1 MMTAVPTLALS
12 IGWGTTLAIKTV
24 VILAIIPLGALI
36 LGYVF
41 LLKMMSHMQSRLG
54 PMDPGGFHGWYQ
66 LVGDGLKFLQKEDIM
81 PAQSDRR
88 VFAAAPA
95 VVVMSTFL
103 VFLVIPMGP
112 DLVVKNLDVGV
123 FYALAVS
130 SLSVVG
136 VLMAGWAS
144 ANKYALLGALRAAAQ
159 LIAYEL
165 PLLLAV
171 VGVVIQAQTMS
182 LQGIVYAQQR
192 GAIFGFGAL
201 GQPFILTQFVGFAL
215 FLVAAQAELTQTP
228 FDMPVAESELVAG
241 YMVEYTGFRFLFF
254 FIGEFG
260 TAFAFAAIA
269 ATLFLGGWAIPGLT
283 GTWADILGPAVLFAK
298 LMVVAFFMFWVRFTY
313 PRLREDQLQAVAWKF
328 LIPVGLANLLLT
340 GAFKVAF

>member
-1 MMTAVPTLALS
+1 MTLPVLALEV
-12 IGWGTTLAIKTV
+12 GWGTTLAIKTIV
-24 VILAIIPLGALI
+24 VLMIIPLGALI

-54 PMDPGGFHGWYQ
+54 PMDPGGFHGWFQ
-66 LVGDGLKFLQKEDIM
+66 LVGDGMKFLQKEDIM
-81 PAQSDRR
+81 PGQADKR
-88 VFAAAPA
+88 VFATAP
-95 VVVMSTFL
+95 VVVVISTFL

-112 DLVVKNLDVGV
+112 DLVVKDLDVGV

-130 SLSVVG
+130 SLSVIG

-144 ANKYALLGALRAAAQ
+144 ANKYALLGALRAAGQ

-171 VGVVIQAQTMS
+171 TGVVVQAGSMNLNTIVIQ
-182 LQGIVYAQQR
+182 QQDN
-192 GAIFGFGAL
+192 AIFGIDWIGNPYIF
-201 GQPFILTQFVGFAL
+201 TQFIGFAL

-260 TAFAFAAIA
+260 TAFAFAALA
-269 ATLFLGGWAIPGLT
+269 ATLFLGGWSLPWVHGSA
-283 GTWADILGPAVLFAK
+283 ADVLGPAVLFAK
-298 LMVVAFFMFWVRFTY
+298 VMLVAFLMFWARFTY
-313 PRLREDQLQAVAWKF
+313 PRLREDQLQALAWKW
-328 LIPVGLANLLLT
+328 LIPIALVNILLT
-340 GAFKVAF
+340 GVLKVAF

>member
-1 MMTAVPTLALS
+1 MMLALEV
-12 IGWGTTLAIKTV
+12 GWGTTLAIKTIV
-24 VILAIIPLGALI
+24 VLMIIPLGALI
-36 LGYVF
+36 LGYTF

-54 PMDPGGFHGWYQ
+54 PMDPGGFHGWFQ
-66 LVGDGLKFLQKEDIM
+66 LVGDGMKFLQKEDIM
-81 PAQSDRR
+81 PGQADKR
-88 VFAAAPA
+88 VFATAP
-95 VVVMSTFL
+95 VVVVISTFL

-112 DLVVKNLDVGV
+112 DLVVRDLDVGV

-130 SLSVVG
+130 SLSVIG

-144 ANKYALLGALRAAAQ
+144 ANKYALLGALRAAGQ

-171 VGVVIQAQTMS
+171 TGVVIQAGTMN
-182 LQGIVYAQQR
+182 LNGIVLAQQDQ
-192 GAIFGFGAL
+192 AVFGIDWIGN
-201 GQPFILTQFVGFAL
+201 PFILTQFIGFAL

-260 TAFAFAAIA
+260 TAFAFAALA
-269 ATLFLGGWAIPGLT
+269 ATLYLGGYAVPWVHGDWANL
-283 GTWADILGPAVLFAK
+283 LGPFVLFAK
-298 LMVVAFFMFWVRFTY
+298 LMLVAFLMFWARFTY
-313 PRLREDQLQAVAWKF
+313 PRLREDQLQSLAWKF
-328 LIPVGLANLLLT
+328 LIPLGLLNLLLT
-340 GAFKVAF
+340 GVFKVAFS